1 MIHRSRFGG
10 SMSGVCTIGEEDE
23 YYTEIPFVGARFH
36 RHPIFNYAPSL
47 VQIQQDNIES
57 DVSGKSSSD
66 SEMRHNDGQFSQE
79 IGIMMSEA
87 DEWYWREIECTDFS
101 SRRGSRRRRG

>member
-1 MIHRSRFGG
+1 
-10 SMSGVCTIGEEDE
+10 MSGVCTIGEEDE

-36 RHPIFNYAPSL
+36 RHPIFNYVPSL